1 MQADMDRDDLVIKK
15 TGQKG
20 AHPNCMCTN
29 KEVLRGQHDGGN
41 SLTFPGK
48 LTQQGTSLKCYTL
61 MSAA

>member
-41 SLTFPGK
+41 
-48 LTQQGTSLKCYTL
+48 
-61 MSAA
+61 